1 MPEPQLTPATGPA
14 PTGLW
19 ARVGVLTPLGRVD
32 LALPADV
39 PVAELVPMV
48 QELIAQRSAR
58 GTRICTAMRGGNRG
72 VPQPWRFS
80 GPAGGPLP
88 VEATLAGLGVLD
100 GELLHLGPHRAPLPL
115 PVFDDPA
122 DALAASVRE
131 SGGGDPAARWAGP
144 LAALAVVTAASAVLA
159 TVRGVPGVP
168 VAAVVAAVAVAV

>member
-1 MPEPQLTPATGPA
+1 MPEPQRTPVLSAA
-14 PTGLW
+14 PSGLW
-19 ARVGVLTPLGRVD
+19 ARVGVITPRGRVD

-48 QELIAQRSAR
+48 LELIAQPAA
-58 GTRICTAMRGGNRG
+58 GAGGA
-72 VPQPWRFS
+72 PQPWRFS

-88 VEATLAGLGVLD
+88 AEATLAGLGVLD
-100 GELLHLGPHRAPLPL
+100 GELLHLGPRRAPLPL

-131 SGGGDPAARWAGP
+131 SAGADPLAHWAGP

-159 TVRGVPGVP
+159 TVRAVPGAP
-168 VAAVVAAVAVAV
+168 VTA